1 MSDEIQIGDRVVVF
15 NEYGLR
21 VEGTVEAITDDH
33 GAKMYKVASKD
44 FVLTVTKKQII
55 EVHR

>member
-1 MSDEIQIGDRVVVF
+1 MSEEIQIGDRVVVF

-21 VEGTVEAITDDH
+21 VEGVVEAITDD
-33 GAKMYKVASKD
+33 GKYKVASKD
-44 FVLTVTKKQII
+44 FVLTVTKKQVV